1 MVSQYIWIGIV
12 VGVFFVGIGVSYAIF
27 SSTYDPNT
35 MKFANQNMFDQMMS
49 QNPKMMANWMET
61 MMEDAQFHDQAM
73 DYMAKNPEQMNQ
85 WMVHDPKHV
94 EEMSAAM
101 RENHD
106 FMMEMMSVMMNDPA
120 LRLQMLGHMTE
131 NPESLEQMKKM
142 MGQSM
147 MGSEMMS
154 GTMMSNMQFNTNAP
168 IIMPMIDGYHN
179 GEKVFFVHTEVSD
192 KNMADM
198 MSMMINFPTLHVSD
212 LANMQQ
218 SEMSKVYVFTN
229 GIAGSG
235 PYGGGPFMFQIDVF
249 DSIPGQM
256 GYSQF
261 RVPHLVTWN
270 DNSTPTIMISVD
282 EIFEAESNGD
292 LTIQK
297 TDNVVNAP
305 MIVWK
310 SGGMEQRASTIQRI
324 FESMPGVDGE
334 VTNVDVDNYL
344 VMMKLHSKN
353 NMGMMDTGMMNP

>member
-1 MVSQYIWIGIV
+1 MVRQAIWIGITIA
-12 VGVFFVGIGVSYAIF
+12 VFFVGIGVSSAIF

-35 MKFANQNMFDQMMS
+35 MNFANQELFDQMMS
-49 QNPKMMANWMET
+49 NNPKMMANWMET
-61 MMEDAQFHDQAM
+61 MMQDAQFHDQAM

-94 EEMSAAM
+94 EEMSIAM
-101 RENHD
+101 SENHD

-131 NPESLEQMKKM
+131 NPESMEQMKKM
-142 MGQSM
+142 MEQSM

-154 GTMMSNMQFNTNAP
+154 GTMMSDMSFNVNAP
-168 IIMPMIDGYHN
+168 ITMPMIDGYYN

-192 KNMADM
+192 KAMAEM
-198 MSMMINFPTLHVSD
+198 MTMMVNFPTLHVPD
-212 LANMQQ
+212 LKNMPPDK
-218 SEMSKVYVFTN
+218 MSKVYVFTN
-229 GIAGSG
+229 GISGSD
-235 PYGGGPFMFQIDVF
+235 PYGGGPFMYQIDVF
-249 DSIPGQM
+249 DSIPDQM

-270 DNSTPTIMISVD
+270 ENSTPRILISVD
-282 EIFEAESNGD
+282 EIMEAESNAE

-310 SGGMEQRASTIQRI
+310 SDDIEQRASMIQRM
-324 FESMPGVDGE
+324 FVSMADVEGE
-334 VTNVDVDNYL
+334 VINIDTDNYIA
-344 VMMKLHSKN
+344 MFKLHSGDK
-353 NMGMMDTGMMNP
+353 MGMMDMMN